1 MALITLALVSFCPCL
16 TLQVSFLTALQW
28 LSKPASGYWIAS
40 LMIDSKCMVHSFVR
54 HNRSAN
60 GTSPVYSNSLLAT
73 LNSRPDMRAA
83 LNNPVSIELSTSRS
97 YSKKNSPQT
106 TGGGGSGQPGG
117 SRSFR
122 SASPLGSL
130 SFTKRGDL
138 GDHDRTW
145 ASDPQGRSLGVDT
158 HMDSVDQDLYRRD
171 VYDG

>member
-16 TLQVSFLTALQW
+16 AFQVSFLTALQW

-40 LMIDSKCMVHSFVR
+40 LMIDSKRMVHSLVR
-54 HNRSAN
+54 YKRSAN
-60 GTSPVYSNSLLAT
+60 ATSPVYSNSLLAT
-73 LNSRPDMRAA
+73 LNARPDMRAA
-83 LNNPVSIELSTSRS
+83 LNHPVSIELSTSRS

-106 TGGGGSGQPGG
+106 TGGGSGQPGG

-138 GDHDRTW
+138 GDPDQTY
-145 ASDPQGRSLGVDT
+145 SQGRSLGVDT
-158 HMDSVDQDLYRRD
+158 HMDSADQDLYRRD